1 MDLKKYITASVSI
14 RQQITRI
21 DKKMEKMQKQ
31 YPTDYILLIVQDL
44 WQTYYQILLIIMLQ
58 EFIRLNVSTD
68 MKIKNVKLTELSTK
82 IATAFL
88 NGNLIEQNTNEV
100 MK

>member
-58 EFIRLNVSTD
+58 QFIRLNVNTD

>member
-58 EFIRLNVSTD
+58 EFIRLNVNTD

-88 NGNLIEQNTNEV
+88 NGDLIEQNTNEV

>member
-44 WQTYYQILLIIMLQ
+44 WQTYYQISLIIMLQ
-58 EFIRLNVSTD
+58 EFIRLNVNTD

>member
-58 EFIRLNVSTD
+58 EFIRLNVNTD

>member
-1 MDLKKYITASVSI
+1 MDLKKYITASVSV

-44 WQTYYQILLIIMLQ
+44 
-58 EFIRLNVSTD
+58 
-68 MKIKNVKLTELSTK
+68 
-82 IATAFL
+82 
-88 NGNLIEQNTNEV
+88 
-100 MK
+100 

>member
-58 EFIRLNVSTD
+58 EFIRLNVNTD

-88 NGNLIEQNTNEV
+88 NGNLIEQNTIEV

>member
-58 EFIRLNVSTD
+58 ESIRLNVNTD

>member
-58 EFIRLNVSTD
+58 EFIRLNVNTD

-88 NGNLIEQNTNEV
+88 NGNLIEQNTNEI

>member
-44 WQTYYQILLIIMLQ
+44 WQTYYQVLLIIMLQ
-58 EFIRLNVSTD
+58 EFIRLNVNTD

>member
-1 MDLKKYITASVSI
+1 
-14 RQQITRI
+14 
-21 DKKMEKMQKQ
+21 MEKMQKQ

-58 EFIRLNVSTD
+58 EFIRLNVNTD

>member
-58 EFIRLNVSTD
+58 EFIRLNVNTD

-82 IATAFL
+82 IATDFL

>member
-14 RQQITRI
+14 QQQITRI

-58 EFIRLNVSTD
+58 EFIRLNVNTD

>member
-58 EFIRLNVSTD
+58 EFIRLNVNTN

>member
-58 EFIRLNVSTD
+58 EFIRLNVNTD
-68 MKIKNVKLTELSTK
+68 MKIKNVKLIELSTK

>member
-21 DKKMEKMQKQ
+21 EKKMEKMQKQ

-58 EFIRLNVSTD
+58 EFIRLNVNTD

>member
-1 MDLKKYITASVSI
+1 
-14 RQQITRI
+14 
-21 DKKMEKMQKQ
+21 
-31 YPTDYILLIVQDL
+31 
-44 WQTYYQILLIIMLQ
+44 MLQ
-58 EFIRLNVSTD
+58 EFIRLNVNTD

-88 NGNLIEQNTNEV
+88 NGNLIEQNTNEI

>member
-58 EFIRLNVSTD
+58 EFTRLNVNTD

>member
-14 RQQITRI
+14 RQQITSI

-58 EFIRLNVSTD
+58 EFIRLNVNTD